1 MSKRSPRAA
10 ALGMGRR
17 FTYRNRERAWPRCG
31 HARDSDSAPKRFI
44 SLFDTEI
51 RAGLAFNHR
60 NSLSRV
66 IQNMA
71 ESHRAVMGNIP
82 GIGLGRIREKLY
94 FNKL

>member
-1 MSKRSPRAA
+1 
-10 ALGMGRR
+10 MGRR
-17 FTYRNRERAWPRCG
+17 FTYRNREAGVAVRSG
-31 HARDSDSAPKRFI
+31 HARDSDSASKRFI

-71 ESHRAVMGNIP
+71 ESHRAVMGNIL
-82 GIGLGRIREKLY
+82 GVGFGRIHGKIV
-94 FNKL
+94 F